1 MIIPKKKNFIIKEY
15 NENFVKLC
23 KYSKEVENLNMKK
36 CNNKYII
43 KSLDDFIQD
52 DKIIMVIECVDSTL
66 RALLE
71 EKKSLEINEIKKLII
86 KLNEGI
92 KHLNKK
98 RINNIIISPENIGII
113 NNKKSKT
120 YSLKLID
127 LFPYYEIKYNL
138 KEFNYKSK
146 IFNYMSPEK
155 PLIYDTPGEILKD
168 NNFTLNTQSKSILWN
183 IGVLMYEL
191 YFGELPK
198 IEENS
203 DKNLILNVNNLKKS
217 GDLLFDEL
225 ITKLLTKE
233 FKKRIDWDDYVNH
246 KFFAD
251 MPMEEICEILYGI
264 KINKDMQELDIISEE
279 IDDFNLKKIFKIN
292 FNDLLQIDLSNNYIK
307 DISSFNQ
314 NHLQKLKI
322 LNLKN
327 NKISV
332 VDGFSLKNL
341 EFLFLNSNMIS
352 TLKSFQ
358 SINFE
363 NLCYLSLSKN
373 NINDISPLNNVN
385 LLNLNILNLSFNN
398 IKNISAFYKIKIPF
412 LKELYLS
419 NNNIKELFGL
429 LNTNFKELEILD
441 LESNQIEDIN
451 VLAQVNFQQKLK
463 ELNLANNP
471 IIYYE
476 ILNLCYFQSLEKIYF
491 NSNDP
496 KFQIIS
502 LKLNLYGYEFE
513 KDENDLNNVSA
524 LFAREGISKFD
535 IANLGYKDSF
545 KIITNKKVYIPNLQK
560 FFIEK
565 VLEMDSELVEE
576 NKIFNIR
583 ENDDYNTTINEYL
596 DNYKIF
602 FYSFTENIV
611 ENQIKTSNFYLIKEY
626 YNLHKIKNKYN
637 RIPKY
642 LEEIENNYYLN
653 LDCQINKIKSKYYN
667 SLPNQIIENN
677 KSLSSIL
684 KKYYYY
690 NFFPLIF
697 INSQYYKD
705 FLVFLENSPKFEEFK
720 VLKEINLKLIIS
732 SDKKYIYSHSIE
744 LKNFVLIGEV
754 VENVNFYDKEII
766 GKIIADI
773 KSRIKKDY
781 KHYINELIMNIMDH
795 LVEFFLFSLNKK
807 PYYIICQSCNNPILY
822 INYNEENDI
831 INLNINNENIS
842 ISKYNLNNALGESS
856 KIIDFDHSF
865 CKSLIISNN
874 LNNILLNEKNFLEKL
889 KEQKKNLNLKKS
901 KIISNPPKV
910 NKSIN
915 IIYHNENKSHTF
927 KNSI

>member
-1 MIIPKKKNFIIKEY
+1 
-15 NENFVKLC
+15 
-23 KYSKEVENLNMKK
+23 
-36 CNNKYII
+36 
-43 KSLDDFIQD
+43 
-52 DKIIMVIECVDSTL
+52 
-66 RALLE
+66 
-71 EKKSLEINEIKKLII
+71 
-86 KLNEGI
+86 
-92 KHLNKK
+92 
-98 RINNIIISPENIGII
+98 
-113 NNKKSKT
+113 
-120 YSLKLID
+120 
-127 LFPYYEIKYNL
+127 
-138 KEFNYKSK
+138 
-146 IFNYMSPEK
+146 
-155 PLIYDTPGEILKD
+155 
-168 NNFTLNTQSKSILWN
+168 
-183 IGVLMYEL
+183 
-191 YFGELPK
+191 
-198 IEENS
+198 
-203 DKNLILNVNNLKKS
+203 
-217 GDLLFDEL
+217 
-225 ITKLLTKE
+225 
-233 FKKRIDWDDYVNH
+233 
-246 KFFAD
+246 
-251 MPMEEICEILYGI
+251 
-264 KINKDMQELDIISEE
+264 
-279 IDDFNLKKIFKIN
+279 
-292 FNDLLQIDLSNNYIK
+292 
-307 DISSFNQ
+307 
-314 NHLQKLKI
+314 
-322 LNLKN
+322 
-327 NKISV
+327 
-332 VDGFSLKNL
+332 
-341 EFLFLNSNMIS
+341 
-352 TLKSFQ
+352 
-358 SINFE
+358 
-363 NLCYLSLSKN
+363 
-373 NINDISPLNNVN
+373 
-385 LLNLNILNLSFNN
+385 
-398 IKNISAFYKIKIPF
+398 
-412 LKELYLS
+412 
-419 NNNIKELFGL
+419 
-429 LNTNFKELEILD
+429 
-441 LESNQIEDIN
+441 
-451 VLAQVNFQQKLK
+451 
-463 ELNLANNP
+463 
-471 IIYYE
+471 
-476 ILNLCYFQSLEKIYF
+476 
-491 NSNDP
+491 
-496 KFQIIS
+496 
-502 LKLNLYGYEFE
+502 
-513 KDENDLNNVSA
+513 
-524 LFAREGISKFD
+524 
-535 IANLGYKDSF
+535 
-545 KIITNKKVYIPNLQK
+545 
-560 FFIEK
+560 
-565 VLEMDSELVEE
+565 MDSELVEE

-927 KNSI
+927 KNSNIENSKKFEQASNGSFFYSNSIKALETIIKEIKNKVLLITTGSTFEKVIKFLIDNNYIKLISKACIYCRKIEEYLPLMEKYKDILGGIFKIPSQVVKFIEDNLSDDNILFEFPKLVTYEKYLSNYHILHEIISKYYTNSFLNSNFITIDLLEDILVDKSKENKRLIKTLETLKNDDYQIITEYTNKFYKNINEWLLKSTQLIYEKAGYLIGGLMYKLNEYGINKKKGIEKKTILYRGVYLNYIDALSYRNNKEEVISFQTFLSTSSKQKTADYFSKINRTTIEKRQEESKFSSLISIEYNWNEGLFPLCFDISDISKYKREKEYLFHPFTFFKIKNLEIDFINNILKLHLETIGKKEILEEKIKLVKKIKLNESKNLIEIQK